1 MLGLGLLGT
10 GLKAIGGVLKG
21 RTEVAVARIS
31 SAWGAIG
38 QVGAAGITSFIKAL
52 GGMCLI
58 AMLIGVLLYVFFK
71 EELGLFGSILV
82 PSFFTLIG
90 FVVLYLRF
98 KLRLLT
104 LKSKI
109 KK

>member
-21 RTEVAVARIS
+21 KTEVAVARIS
-31 SAWGAIG
+31 GMWGALG
-38 QVGAAGITSFIKAL
+38 TVGAAGITQFIKTL
-52 GGMCLI
+52 GGMCLL
-58 AMLIGVLLYVFFK
+58 AMLMGVLLGVFLLDELGLIGVICISSAFFIV
-71 EELGLFGSILV
+71 GLI
-82 PSFFTLIG
+82 
-90 FVVLYLRF
+90 VLYLRF